1 MKRNLLIITMLV
13 FVLSSSFMLY
23 ACAKKQVVT
32 ETLEEEVAEEKEP
45 AEKPIEIE
53 KATEEKEIATGSII
67 EEKPAVVAKKK
78 DTVFIF
84 DEETAYRERMTAQV
98 EAESIY
104 FDFNRSFIRPEY
116 RPVLE
121 KKAMFLKENPEY
133 HIRIEGNCD
142 ERGTNEYN
150 LALGKRRAD
159 SAKDYLV
166 SLGIPHDRIATIS
179 YGEERPL
186 AVGHHEAAWAQNRRN
201 DFVLMKQ

>member
-1 MKRNLLIITMLV
+1 MKRNRLIVTLLV
-13 FVLSSSFMLY
+13 CALSSSVILC

-32 ETLEEEVAEEKEP
+32 EALKEEVAEEKVA
-45 AEKPIEIE
+45 AEKPVEIE
-53 KATEEKEIATGSII
+53 KAIEEKVIATETFI

-78 DTVFIF
+78 DGVLYF
-84 DEETAYRERMTAQV
+84 DEESSYRERMAAQV

-121 KKAMFLKENPEY
+121 KKAMFLKEHPGY
-133 HIRIEGNCD
+133 HLRVEGNCD
-142 ERGTNEYN
+142 ERGNNEYN

-159 SAKDYLV
+159 TTKDYLV
-166 SLGIPHDRIATIS
+166 SLGILYDRIATIS

-186 AVGHHEAAWAQNRRN
+186 AVGHHEVAWAQNRRN
-201 DFVLMKQ
+201 DFVLMKK